1 MWVENSENQEYEL
14 KCIAIHHHNREQDV
28 IAIMEHRV
36 EMYYRC
42 QTRMLVPH
50 IAGKNSDHWNHDICI
65 WPEYCMQVRSVS

>member
-1 MWVENSENQEYEL
+1 MSIQPVLINVAICKLMWVENSENQEYEL

-50 IAGKNSDHWNHDICI
+50 IAGKNSDH
-65 WPEYCMQVRSVS
+65 